1 MTTPCEEVLQRYPI
15 PFTLRPDQVED
26 INTACSWD
34 RAGLY
39 LPVGA
44 GKTVTSTLIALYAG
58 LQDMIDQI
66 VVLCPPILLRQWA
79 NWFETFKPQGLN
91 CLLYKGSPAERKS
104 LPLGYADVV
113 ISTPGVFKN
122 DFERFMNILGP
133 KKVYLVI
140 DEATCVRQV
149 GTLTHKAVRDFM
161 ETGQKMLS
169 LLTGTTI
176 SAPQHAYGYI
186 KLIAPSIY
194 RDYRQFTL
202 CHITALDKYRNPCAL
217 QNLEL
222 LARNMLCQAIRR
234 EAADIMDLPT
244 VNYVPVV
251 YDLARPHMRLY
262 NRVVEELLITLPDGT
277 ILDGLTPQRMRMTA
291 QRVILM
297 PCEFGGEKIKPV
309 GFELIDTMA
318 DELGNDKFIIYSNFQ
333 SSNEAVFDYC
343 EAAGLNPVIVY
354 GGDRSSASKNLA
366 SLARF
371 KEDPSCRVMA
381 GNPGSCGV
389 GVDGLQDIC
398 HAVLFLE
405 LPTPAHFL
413 QAVGRIERQGQ
424 KTNCVV
430 KIGVANRTIQV
441 DMQRN
446 SLKKEDLAQRVVPT
460 KATLRR
466 ALMGG

>member
-1 MTTPCEEVLQRYPI
+1 MQSPTEQVLETYQI
-15 PFTLRPDQVED
+15 PFMLRVDQCETIDEV
-26 INTACSWD
+26 CRWD
-34 RAGLY
+34 RCGLY

-44 GKTVTSTLIALYAG
+44 GKTVVSTLVALYAG
-58 LQDMIDQI
+58 LHDMIDQI
-66 VVLCPPILLRQWA
+66 IVLCPPILLRQWA
-79 NWFETFKPQGLN
+79 NWMETFKPQGLE
-91 CLLYKGSPAERKS
+91 CLLYKGTPAKRKE
-104 LPLGYADVV
+104 LPLGKPDV
-113 ISTPGVFKN
+113 IITTPGMFKN
-122 DFERFMNILGP
+122 DFERFMGTFGDR
-133 KKVYLVI
+133 KVYLIV

-176 SAPQHAYGYI
+176 SAPYQAYGYI
-186 KLIAPSIY
+186 KLINPTIY
-194 RDYRQFTL
+194 RDYRHFTL
-202 CHITALDKYRNPCAL
+202 CHITALDKYKTPCTYQHL
-217 QNLEL
+217 DILEK
-222 LARNMLCQAIRR
+222 NMKIQTVRR
-234 EAADIMDLPT
+234 EAADIMDLPE

-251 YDLARPHMRLY
+251 YDLEPAHMRLY
-262 NRVVEELLITLPDGT
+262 NKVVEEMLVTLPDGT

-297 PCEFGGEKIKPV
+297 PCEFGGEKIKPA
-309 GFELIDTMA
+309 GFELIDVMA
-318 DELGNDKFIIYSNFQ
+318 DELGRGKFIIYSNFQ

-371 KEDPSCRVMA
+371 KEDPSCQVMA

-405 LPTPAHFL
+405 LPTPANFL